1 MLTRWIT
8 TAYLVLS
15 GGADRAAFRRILWR
29 SVAQHAAADG
39 RYFKWYATVAADPS
53 FRRAFFASLFVAVM
67 TCIAC
72 VAIGLP
78 LAYAV
83 FRARSPRVRALARVL
98 YQLPVALPALVL
110 AFGFI
115 LVFSSDTLPWLGSV
129 WLLIAGHIVLGLP
142 YFLQTVVSDM
152 QRLGLRVLEEA
163 AESLGSNGLQRFLHI
178 VLPALRH
185 SVLSGLIIVA
195 ALSIGEFQF
204 SNLISGFLN
213 RTYPVVL
220 LQAFYGA
227 TGFACA
233 ATVILLALALT
244 ASVTGALSARGA
256 GRLPILRCHAH
267 ERELRRSVSSNATF
281 RYPGGKAGI
290 FDATLD
296 IAPGELV
303 VCIGPSGCGKTT
315 LLKLIAGFLRLDSGR
330 VYLGGEDV
338 TAATVALAR
347 VRHRVPVLC
356 VVSAHDRLGERRLPA
371 ARSQCSARGAAAARR
386 GDAGDG
392 RPLRMPRS
400 AAGGA
405 FRRPTAARRAGA
417 GAGVQ
422 AARTAAR
429 RTALRTRCRDAGDDA
444 R

>member
-1 MLTRWIT
+1 MIPRWIT
-8 TAYLVLS
+8 TAYLLYLATPIALLFIGS
-15 GGADRAAFRRILWR
+15 FGDLWLNTLLPT
-29 SVAQHAAADG
+29 G
-39 RYFKWYATVAADPS
+39 TTLKWYEQVAADPS
-53 FRRAFFASLFVAVM
+53 FRRAFRASLFVAVM
-67 TCIAC
+67 TCVAC

-83 FRARSPRVRALARVL
+83 FRARSQRVRALARAL

-163 AESLGSNGLQRFLHI
+163 AESLGSNGFQRFAHI

-185 SVLSGLIIVA
+185 SILSGLIIVA

-244 ASVTGALSARGA
+244 ASVLGALSARGA
-256 GRLPILRCHAH
+256 DRLP
-267 ERELRRSVSSNATF
+267 SF
-281 RYPGGKAGI
+281 G
-290 FDATLD
+290 
-296 IAPGELV
+296 AP
-303 VCIGPSGCGKTT
+303 
-315 LLKLIAGFLRLDSGR
+315 A
-330 VYLGGEDV
+330 
-338 TAATVALAR
+338 
-347 VRHRVPVLC
+347 
-356 VVSAHDRLGERRLPA
+356 
-371 ARSQCSARGAAAARR
+371 
-386 GDAGDG
+386 
-392 RPLRMPRS
+392 
-400 AAGGA
+400 
-405 FRRPTAARRAGA
+405 
-417 GAGVQ
+417 
-422 AARTAAR
+422 
-429 RTALRTRCRDAGDDA
+429 
-444 R
+444 